1 MKINNRY
8 NNLVFSHH
16 LFLTSGSISD
26 NARYISAHEIND
38 SMINLLAI
46 RYSVSGNSVNAHT
59 THHRAAII
67 TYFSLL

>member
-16 LFLTSGSISD
+16 LFFTSGRISD
-26 NARYISAHEIND
+26 NARYSNAHEIND
-38 SMINLLAI
+38 NITNLLAI
-46 RYSVSGNSVNAHT
+46 RYSVNGNNVRAQI
-59 THHRAAII
+59 THHSAAII